1 MFPGCVVFTKT
12 ILTLLKLG
20 IEPTKNKNFQ
30 IVPIPPT
37 HNLQCKTKIRI
48 ISFLEDSAFDI
59 IIGFKNLLQP
69 LVIDKLGG
77 YKYAADC

>member
-30 IVPIPPT
+30 IVPISLT
-37 HNLQCKTKIRI
+37 HNLQLKTKIRI